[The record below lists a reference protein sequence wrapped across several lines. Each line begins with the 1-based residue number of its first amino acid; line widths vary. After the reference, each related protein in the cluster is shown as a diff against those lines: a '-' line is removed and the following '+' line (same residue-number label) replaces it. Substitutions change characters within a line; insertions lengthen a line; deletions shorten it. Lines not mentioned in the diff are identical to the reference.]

1 MKLPDFRTPLV
12 IANDCDLRNSVVRNL
27 KDEGW
32 IVPGLRRAKH
42 GLSIVVHIPYELIVL
57 DCELC
62 LDSMGDFVRL
72 LHDAREWRATHLVAL
87 TNCISAPLATE
98 LAHLGAFVARKEA
111 WSDDLS
117 HFLITL
123 P

>member
-1 MKLPDFRTPLV
+1 M
-12 IANDCDLRNSVVRNL
+12 
-27 KDEGW
+27 
-32 IVPGLRRAKH
+32 PGLRRAKH

-72 LHDAREWRATHLVAL
+72 LHEAREWRAIHLVAL